1 MDMSQIDQL
10 DSRIIRELQR
20 DGRKPYNQ
28 IAKDL
33 GVSETTVRTRAQ
45 RLIND
50 RIIQIVAVG
59 NPYKLGFG
67 VVGSFKI
74 QINPNRINSV
84 IEELKQIEEIWYVA
98 RATGSDDIDTEFNAR
113 SLDELQKL
121 VYERL
126 NKIEGILRIQTSIIT
141 GYEKREYTW
150 GTGLDCPES
159 I

>member
-1 MDMSQIDQL
+1 MSQIDQL

>member
-33 GVSETTVRTRAQ
+33 GVSETTVRTRDQ
-45 RLIND
+45 RLINVSF
-50 RIIQIVAVG
+50 IQIVAVG
-59 NPYKLGFG
+59 NPYKHGFG

-150 GTGLDCPES
+150 GTWLDCPES

>member
-1 MDMSQIDQL
+1 MIDQL
-10 DSRIIRELQR
+10 DSRIIRELQT

-33 GVSETTVRTRAQ
+33 GISETTVRTRAQ
-45 RLIND
+45 KLIND
-50 RIIQIVAVG
+50 NIIQIVAVG

-74 QINPNRINSV
+74 QINPNRINNV
-84 IEELKQIEEIWYVA
+84 IEELKGIEEIWYVA

-113 SLDELQKL
+113 SLDDLQKL

-150 GTGLDCPES
+150 GTGIDVPENG
-159 I
+159 

>member
-1 MDMSQIDQL
+1 MSQIDQL

-150 GTGLDCPES
+150 GTGRDCPES